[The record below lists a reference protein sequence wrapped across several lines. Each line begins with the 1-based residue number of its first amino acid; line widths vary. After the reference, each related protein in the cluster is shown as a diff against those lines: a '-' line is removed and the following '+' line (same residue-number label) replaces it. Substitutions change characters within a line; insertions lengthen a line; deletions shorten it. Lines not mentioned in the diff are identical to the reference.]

1 LVDQRVSESDDVFFC
16 DLAEGLIRPPAEKVQ
31 NFPKTRLIEV
41 HGGGCDFRLLE
52 VHAALPGS
60 FSPDDKRLYAVA
72 SDRRGRLSC
81 LAERHLVVIG
91 GNAVDLLAG
100 SQPVFHDRLALLA
113 LPVAG
118 LFAGDFDIGEL
129 FLDDLLNPLVRPWAG
144 SSLSSPIRM
153 AS

>member
-1 LVDQRVSESDDVFFC
+1 
-16 DLAEGLIRPPAEKVQ
+16 
-31 NFPKTRLIEV
+31 V

-91 GNAVDLLAG
+91 GNAVNLLTG

-118 LFAGDFDIGEL
+118 LCARALDVGDL
-129 FLDDLLNPLVRPWAG
+129 FLDTLLNPIGTAVGGFIAQLADEDGQVALATHG
-144 SSLSSPIRM
+144 FTQ
-153 AS
+153 